1 MKSFEEHNA
10 KDVTVSSDFMK
21 AQSFKNIF
29 TVKMYS
35 GKDREGKNNNL
46 ESRVLSLDRS
56 TFNLALKF
64 QDHKTQKDMG
74 ITG

>member
-29 TVKMYS
+29 TVKMYT
-35 GKDREGKNNNL
+35 GKDRERK
-46 ESRVLSLDRS
+46 
-56 TFNLALKF
+56 K
-64 QDHKTQKDMG
+64 
-74 ITG
+74 